1 MLIAAFA
8 PPTEHRQLHTLLWG
22 LQSTLAGV
30 FLITGVIKLM
40 LPFAL
45 VHEHLP
51 WATAIGDPF
60 IRALG
65 ACELAAVWGLT
76 VPGLTRSFT
85 RLVPITA
92 TALALLTL
100 LATTFHVMRNE
111 PHHTTLPV
119 VLAAASMFVAWGR
132 ERLPIAALTAR

>member
-1 MLIAAFA
+1 MLIATFA
-8 PPTEHRQLHTLLWG
+8 PPAERRQLHSLLWG

-40 LPFAL
+40 LPLAL
-45 VHEHLP
+45 VHDHLP
-51 WATAIGDPF
+51 WATAIGEPF

-65 ACELAAVWGLT
+65 ACELAAVWGLM

-92 TALALLTL
+92 VALASLTL
-100 LATTFHVMRNE
+100 LAVTFHVLRNE
-111 PHHTTLPV
+111 PHHTSLPLM
-119 VLAAASMFVAWGR
+119 LAAGSMFVAWGR
-132 ERLPIAALTAR
+132 ARLPIAPLT